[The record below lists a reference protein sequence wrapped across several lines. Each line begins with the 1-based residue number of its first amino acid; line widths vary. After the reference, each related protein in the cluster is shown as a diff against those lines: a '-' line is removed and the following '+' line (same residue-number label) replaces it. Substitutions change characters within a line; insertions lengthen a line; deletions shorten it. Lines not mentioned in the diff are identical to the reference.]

1 MIDMGDDGDVADI
14 LSAHR
19 APFYLMSLRVPG
31 IRISIIADYRSHD
44 RLRAILK
51 AMTGDRSSLK
61 NSFYQDILIPL
72 FMSKVGS

>member
-31 IRISIIADYRSHD
+31 TRISIIADYRPLD
-44 RLRAILK
+44 RLIAIIT
-51 AMTGDRSSLK
+51 AMAGVRSPEENRK
-61 NSFYQDILIPL
+61 IRW
-72 FMSKVGS
+72 G